1 MENHIEQYRL
11 NQVSGM
17 SQKELILM
25 LYRGAIRFLHEA
37 KNALAEQRNDLS
49 WSKLD
54 RARKI
59 VLHLYSTLNLEAGQI
74 ASDLAALYSYVVEQI
89 CVANAKRETEPIDVC
104 INILS
109 TVKEAWEQL
118 ADQDKQG
125 AVPTAEGETPADIVT
140 SKMENKQPMRFSI
153 EA

>member
-1 MENHIEQYRL
+1 MENQIEQYQRS
-11 NQVSGM
+11 QVSGM
-17 SQKELILM
+17 SQRELILM
-25 LYRGAIRFLHEA
+25 LYSGAIRFLNEA
-37 KNALAEQRNDLS
+37 RDAINQERFDRS
-49 WSKLD
+49 WTKLD

-59 VLHLYSTLNLEAGQI
+59 VLHLYSTLNMDAGQI
-74 ASDLAALYSYVVEQI
+74 AKDLAALYSYIVEQI

-118 ADQDKQG
+118 ADQEKQG
-125 AVPTAEGETPADIVT
+125 AVPTAEGETPADMATAKI
-140 SKMENKQPMRFSI
+140 ENKQPMRFSI

>member
-1 MENHIEQYRL
+1 MENQIEQYRL
-11 NQVSGM
+11 NQISGM
-17 SQKELILM
+17 SQRELILM
-25 LYRGAIRFLHEA
+25 LYRGAIRFLTGA
-37 KNALAEQRNDLS
+37 KNALAEQRYDLS

-89 CVANAKRETEPIDVC
+89 CVANAKRETEPVDVC

-118 ADQDKQG
+118 ADQEKQG
-125 AVPTAEGETPADIVT
+125 VAPATEGKMPADIAT
-140 SKMENKQPMRFSI
+140 AKMEDKQPMRLSI
-153 EA
+153 KA

>member
-1 MENHIEQYRL
+1 MENQIEQYQL
-11 NQVSGM
+11 NQISGM
-17 SQKELILM
+17 SQAELILM

-37 KNALAEQRNDLS
+37 KGALAQQRYDQS

-59 VLHLYSTLNLEAGQI
+59 ILHLYSTLNLDAGRI
-74 ASDLAALYSYVVEQI
+74 ATDLAALYSYVIEQI
-89 CVANAKRETEPIDVC
+89 CVANAKRETDPIDVC

-118 ADQDKQG
+118 AEQEKQG
-125 AVPTAEGETPADIVT
+125 EASAVKCDTPAEVVAAGID
-140 SKMENKQPMRFSI
+140 NGQPVRLSI